1 MSEARG
7 CDTNSGQDPAVP
19 KPLEDRVAVVTGV
32 SRRIGIGYAI
42 AKRLAED
49 GAAVLA
55 HHWSP
60 HDAEQPWGA
69 DPLGGGGVVDALRQ
83 DVPGGRIVDI
93 ESDFVQPAAAFAVMD
108 AAVEQLGHVDIL
120 VANHARSSGQSLA
133 TVTAAEID
141 LSMAV
146 NVRATLLL
154 AQRFAAQ
161 HDDARDGGRIVW
173 FTSGQH
179 QGPMPDELPYIAS
192 KAALHELTTS
202 VAAGLAARGITV
214 NCINPGPT
222 DTGYADEAT
231 RRAIAERHPRKRW
244 SAPDDA
250 ARLIAWLCSD
260 EARWVTGQTIVSDGG
275 AWFRPT

>member
-1 MSEARG
+1 M
-7 CDTNSGQDPAVP
+7 PHL
-19 KPLEDRVAVVTGV
+19 PLAGRVAVITGV

-42 AKRLAED
+42 ARRLAAD
-49 GAAVLA
+49 GAAIVA

-69 DPLGGGGVVDALRQ
+69 DPIGGLGVVASLQ
-83 DVPGGRIVDI
+83 QEVPAAKIVGV
-93 ESDFVQPAAAFAVMD
+93 EADFVVPAAAFAVMD
-108 AAVEQLGHVDIL
+108 AAAAAFGHVDIL
-120 VANHARSSGQSLA
+120 VANHARSSSQALA
-133 TVTAAEID
+133 DVTAAEID

-161 HDDARDGGRIVW
+161 HDDRRPGGRIVW

-192 KAALHELTTS
+192 KAALHELTVS
-202 VAAGLAARGITV
+202 VAAGLASRRITV

-222 DTGYADEAT
+222 DTGYADDAT
-231 RRAIAERHPRKRW
+231 LRLVAARHPQSRW

-250 ARLIAWLCSD
+250 ARAVAWLCSD
-260 EARWVTGQTIVSDGG
+260 EASWITGQTIVSDGG
-275 AWFRPT
+275 AWWSGG

>member
-1 MSEARG
+1 M
-7 CDTNSGQDPAVP
+7 
-19 KPLEDRVAVVTGV
+19 KPLEGRVAVVTGV
-32 SRRIGIGYAI
+32 SRRIGIGFAI
-42 AKRLAED
+42 ARRLARD
-49 GAAVLA
+49 GAAVVA

-69 DPLGGGGVVDALRQ
+69 DPLGGAGVIDALRAE
-83 DVPGGRIVDI
+83 VPGARIAAV
-93 ESDFVQPAAAFAVMD
+93 EADFVHAASAFTVMD
-108 AAVEQLGHVDIL
+108 AAADAFGHVDVL
-120 VANHARSSGQSLA
+120 VANHARSSGQTLA
-133 TVTAAEID
+133 TLTAAEVD

-161 HDDARDGGRIVW
+161 YDDDRHSGRIVW

-202 VAAGLAARGITV
+202 VAAGLAGRGITV
-214 NCINPGPT
+214 NCVNPGPT
-222 DTGYADEAT
+222 DTGYADDET
-231 RRAIAERHPRKRW
+231 RRAIAERHPRGRW
-244 SAPDDA
+244 SDPDDA

>member
-1 MSEARG
+1 MR
-7 CDTNSGQDPAVP
+7 
-19 KPLEDRVAVVTGV
+19 PLEGRVAVVTGV
-32 SRRIGIGYAI
+32 SRRIGIGFAV
-42 AKRLAED
+42 ARRLAQD
-49 GAAVLA
+49 GASVVA

-69 DPLGGGGVVDALRQ
+69 DPLGGAGVIEALRAE
-83 DVPGGRIVDI
+83 VPDGERVVGV
-93 ESDFVQPAAAFAVMD
+93 EADFVHPAAALTVMD
-108 AAVEQLGHVDIL
+108 AAAEAFGHVDVL
-120 VANHARSSGQSLA
+120 VANHARSSGQSLD

-161 HDDARDGGRIVW
+161 HDDERSGGRIVW

-192 KAALHELTTS
+192 KAALHELTVS

-214 NCINPGPT
+214 NCVNPGPT
-222 DTGYADEAT
+222 DTGYADEDT
-231 RRAIAERHPRKRW
+231 RRSIADRHPRGRW
-244 SAPDDA
+244 SEPDDA

-275 AWFRPT
+275 AWFRP

>member
-1 MSEARG
+1 MTR
-7 CDTNSGQDPAVP
+7 
-19 KPLEDRVAVVTGV
+19 PLEGRVAVVTGV
-32 SRRIGIGYAI
+32 SRRIGIGYAV
-42 AKRLAED
+42 ARRLASD
-49 GAAVLA
+49 GAAVLV

-69 DPLGGGGVVDALRQ
+69 DPLGGAGVADALR
-83 DVPGGRIVDI
+83 DEVPGATIVDV
-93 ESDFVQPAAAFAVMD
+93 EADFVRPEAAYTVMD
-108 AAVEQLGHVDIL
+108 AAAGSVGHVDVL
-120 VANHARSSGQSLA
+120 VANHARSSSQSLA
-133 TVTAAEID
+133 TLTAAEID

-161 HDDARDGGRIVW
+161 HDDDRPGGRIVW

-179 QGPMPDELPYIAS
+179 TGPMPDELPYIAS
-192 KAALHELTTS
+192 KAALHELTVS
-202 VAAGLAARGITV
+202 VAADLAARGITV

-231 RRAIAERHPRKRW
+231 RRTLAERHPQRRW
-244 SAPDDA
+244 SEPDDA
-250 ARLIAWLCSD
+250 ARLIGWLCSD

-275 AWFRPT
+275 AWFRP

>member
-1 MSEARG
+1 MTDR
-7 CDTNSGQDPAVP
+7 
-19 KPLEDRVAVVTGV
+19 PLDGRVAVVTGV
-32 SRRIGIGYAI
+32 SRRIGIGYAV
-42 AKRLAED
+42 ARRLAQD
-49 GAAVLA
+49 GADVVA

-69 DPLGGGGVVDALRQ
+69 DPIGGAGVVAALRSE
-83 DVPGGRIVDI
+83 VPGARIVDV
-93 ESDFVQPAAAFAVMD
+93 EADFVHPAAAVTVID
-108 AAVEQLGHVDIL
+108 AARDAFGHVDVL
-120 VANHARSSGQSLA
+120 VANHARSSGQSLD
-133 TVTAAEID
+133 TLTAAEID

-161 HDDARDGGRIVW
+161 HDDRREGGRIVW

-214 NCINPGPT
+214 NCLNPGPT
-222 DTGYADEAT
+222 DTGYADEDT
-231 RRAIAERHPRKRW
+231 RRSIAERHPRGRW
-244 SAPDDA
+244 SEPDDA
-250 ARLIAWLCSD
+250 ARLISWLCSD

-275 AWFRPT
+275 AWFAP

>member
-1 MSEARG
+1 MP
-7 CDTNSGQDPAVP
+7 DQ
-19 KPLEDRVAVVTGV
+19 PLAGRVAVVTGV

-42 AKRLAED
+42 ARRLARD
-49 GAAVLA
+49 GAAVFA
-55 HHWSP
+55 HHWAP

-69 DPLGGGGVVDALRQ
+69 DPLGGAGVIEALRAE
-83 DVPGGRIVDI
+83 VTGARI
-93 ESDFVQPAAAFAVMD
+93 EGAAADFIHPAAAFTVMD
-108 AAVEQLGHVDIL
+108 AAAEAFGHVDIL
-120 VANHARSSGQSLA
+120 VANHARSSGQALA
-133 TVTAAEID
+133 DLTAAEID

-161 HDDARDGGRIVW
+161 HDDERDGGRIVW

-179 QGPMPDELPYIAS
+179 LGPMPDELPYIAS
-192 KAALHELTTS
+192 KAALHELTVS
-202 VAAGLAARGITV
+202 VAAGLAARGVTV
-214 NCINPGPT
+214 NCIDPGPT

-231 RRAIAERHPRKRW
+231 RRAVADRHPRKRW
-244 SAPDDA
+244 SEPDDA

-275 AWFRPT
+275 AWFAP

>member
-1 MSEARG
+1 MAR
-7 CDTNSGQDPAVP
+7 
-19 KPLEDRVAVVTGV
+19 
-32 SRRIGIGYAI
+32 
-42 AKRLAED
+42 RLARD
-49 GAAVLA
+49 GAAVVA

-60 HDAEQPWGA
+60 HDADQPWGA
-69 DPLGGGGVVDALRQ
+69 DPLGGEGVVEALRAEA
-83 DVPGGRIVDI
+83 PGADIVGV
-93 ESDFVQPAAAFAVMD
+93 EADFVHPAAAFTVMD
-108 AAVEQLGHVDIL
+108 AAARHLGHVDIL
-120 VANHARSSGQSLA
+120 VANHARSSGQSLE
-133 TVTAAEID
+133 TLTAAEID

-161 HDDARDGGRIVW
+161 HDDERNTGRIIW

-192 KAALHELTTS
+192 KAALHELTVS

-222 DTGYADEAT
+222 DTGYADPET
-231 RRAIAERHPRKRW
+231 IRAIAARHPRGRW
-244 SAPDDA
+244 SEPDDA

-275 AWFRPT
+275 AWFAP

>member
-1 MSEARG
+1 MNEPG
-7 CDTNSGQDPAVP
+7 
-19 KPLEDRVAVVTGV
+19 KPLNGRVAVVTGV

-42 AKRLAED
+42 ARRLAQD
-49 GAAVLA
+49 GAAVVA

-60 HDAEQPWGA
+60 HDAGQPWGA
-69 DPLGGGGVVDALRQ
+69 DPLGGEGVVEALRGE
-83 DVPGGRIVDI
+83 VPDARII
-93 ESDFVQPAAAFAVMD
+93 EVAADFVHPAAPFTVMD
-108 AAVEQLGHVDIL
+108 AAREAFGHVDIL

-133 TVTAAEID
+133 TLTAAEVD
-141 LSMAV
+141 LTMAV

-161 HDDARDGGRIVW
+161 HDDDRQGGRIVW

-179 QGPMPDELPYIAS
+179 IGPMPDELPYIAS
-192 KAALHELTTS
+192 KAALHELTVS
-202 VAAGLAARGITV
+202 VAADLAPRRITV
-214 NCINPGPT
+214 NCLNPGPT

-231 RRAIAERHPRKRW
+231 RRKLADRHPQGRW
-244 SAPDDA
+244 SDPDDA

-275 AWFRPT
+275 AWWSP

>member
-1 MSEARG
+1 M
-7 CDTNSGQDPAVP
+7 
-19 KPLEDRVAVVTGV
+19 TGV
-32 SRRIGIGYAI
+32 SRRIGIGYAV
-42 AKRLAED
+42 ARRLAED
-49 GAAVLA
+49 GAAVVA

-60 HDAEQPWGA
+60 HDAEQSWGA
-69 DPLGGGGVVDALRQ
+69 DALGGAGVVEALRAE
-83 DVPGGRIVDI
+83 VPDARIVDV
-93 ESDFVQPAAAFAVMD
+93 EADFIHPAAAFAVMD
-108 AAVEQLGHVDIL
+108 AAGEAFGHVDIL

-133 TVTAAEID
+133 TLTAAEID

-154 AQRFAAQ
+154 AQRLAAQ
-161 HDDARDGGRIVW
+161 HDDERAGGRIVW

-192 KAALHELTTS
+192 KAALHELTVS
-202 VAAGLAARGITV
+202 VAAGLASRGITV

-222 DTGYADEAT
+222 DTGYVDDAT
-231 RRAIAERHPRKRW
+231 RRAVAERHPRGRW
-244 SAPDDA
+244 SEPDDA

-275 AWFRPT
+275 AWWTP

>member
-1 MSEARG
+1 MS
-7 CDTNSGQDPAVP
+7 
-19 KPLEDRVAVVTGV
+19 KPLEGRVAVVTGV
-32 SRRIGIGYAI
+32 SRRIGIGYAV
-42 AKRLAED
+42 ARRLAED
-49 GAAVLA
+49 GAAVVA

-60 HDAEQPWGA
+60 HDAEQAWGA
-69 DPLGGGGVVDALRQ
+69 DPLGGGGVIDALRA
-83 DVPGGRIVDI
+83 DVPEARIVDV
-93 ESDFVQPAAAFAVMD
+93 EADFVHPAAAFTVMD
-108 AAVEQLGHVDIL
+108 VATQQLGHVDIL

-133 TVTAAEID
+133 TLTAAEID

-161 HDDARDGGRIVW
+161 YDDDRNTGRIVW

-202 VAAGLAARGITV
+202 VAAGLATRAITV
-214 NCINPGPT
+214 NCVNPGPT
-222 DTGYADEAT
+222 DTGYVDEAT
-231 RRAIAERHPRKRW
+231 RRAVADRHPRKRW
-244 SAPDDA
+244 SEPDDA

-275 AWFRPT
+275 AWFAP

>member
-1 MSEARG
+1 M
-7 CDTNSGQDPAVP
+7 
-19 KPLEDRVAVVTGV
+19 AVVTGV
-32 SRRIGIGYAI
+32 SRRVGIGYAV
-42 AKRLAED
+42 ARRLAQD

-69 DPLGGGGVVDALRQ
+69 DPLGGPGVVDALR
-83 DVPGGRIVDI
+83 DEVPDARIVGV
-93 ESDFVQPAAAFAVMD
+93 EADFVHPAAAFTVMD
-108 AAVEQLGHVDIL
+108 AAAEAFGHVDVL
-120 VANHARSSGQSLA
+120 VANHARSSGQSLD
-133 TVTAAEID
+133 TITAAEID

-161 HDDARDGGRIVW
+161 HEDEREGGRIVW

-192 KAALHELTTS
+192 KAALHELTVS
-202 VAAGLAARGITV
+202 VAAGLAGRGITV
-214 NCINPGPT
+214 NCVNPGPT
-222 DTGYADEAT
+222 DTGYADDET
-231 RRAIAERHPRKRW
+231 LRAIAERHPRGRW
-244 SAPDDA
+244 SEPEDA

-275 AWFRPT
+275 AWFRS

>member
-1 MSEARG
+1 MTSL
-7 CDTNSGQDPAVP
+7 
-19 KPLEDRVAVVTGV
+19 PLEGRVAVVTGV
-32 SRRIGIGYAI
+32 SRRIGIGYAV
-42 AKRLAED
+42 ARRLAQD
-49 GAAVLA
+49 GAHVVA
-55 HHWSP
+55 HHWSK

-69 DPLGGGGVVDALRQ
+69 DPVGGEGVVEALRGE
-83 DVPGGRIVDI
+83 VPGARIVGV
-93 ESDFVQPAAAFAVMD
+93 EADFVHPAAAFAVMD
-108 AAVEQLGHVDIL
+108 AAADAIGHVDI
-120 VANHARSSGQSLA
+120 VIANHARSSAQSLQ

-161 HDDARDGGRIVW
+161 HDDERNGGRIVW

-179 QGPMPDELPYIAS
+179 TGPMPEELPYIAS
-192 KAALHELTTS
+192 KAALHELTVS
-202 VAAGLAARGITV
+202 VAAGLADRGITV

-222 DTGYADEAT
+222 DTGYADDET
-231 RRAIAERHPRKRW
+231 RRRIAERHPRGRW
-244 SAPDDA
+244 SEPDDA

-275 AWFRPT
+275 AWFRP